1 MEERRQRGQRGFAI
15 LADASKAH
23 RRIKVRPED
32 WGLQACRLRPGTVW
46 VNKVGTY
53 GVGSAGYW
61 WSRLAGACHRLGY
74 YLLDPAG
81 SIESLLFADD
91 WLAVG
96 GSKAE
101 LEEVGV
107 LILVLVLFGYP
118 FNFKKFRGGD
128 VVQWIGFEV
137 NFTEHAVGISKSR
150 ATWLRNWV
158 ENVLT
163 EGRVEV
169 KDLIAVLGRFCFAM
183 GPLDLLRPF
192 LAPIFAWT
200 AAVKYSGKLLVPWSV
215 GFLLRFLADELEGS
229 GRMHAIQ
236 HPGADLGD
244 AFRSD
249 AKAEGSTVVVGGW
262 ECKGGRRPRD
272 ARWFSVA
279 LTRSSAPWAF
289 SRGEPYRSIAAL
301 ELFGTLLSILAFAGD
316 WPEAAKGR
324 IKLSGATDNLGNTW
338 VLNRLMTTKFPMLVI
353 LGELAVQLRALN
365 ADLSLEWVPRL
376 QNEEADALTNGD
388 FSAFKPSNRVPL
400 DVEKLNFLVLPRLA
414 EIAEEL
420 HADILRRR
428 GSGETPEGR
437 ARGSAARKLKE
448 RDPWI

>member
-1 MEERRQRGQRGFAI
+1 M
-15 LADASKAH
+15 
-23 RRIKVRPED
+23 
-32 WGLQACRLRPGTVW
+32 
-46 VNKVGTY
+46 
-53 GVGSAGYW
+53 
-61 WSRLAGACHRLGY
+61 
-74 YLLDPAG
+74 
-81 SIESLLFADD
+81 
-91 WLAVG
+91 
-96 GSKAE
+96 
-101 LEEVGV
+101 
-107 LILVLVLFGYP
+107 
-118 FNFKKFRGGD
+118 
-128 VVQWIGFEV
+128 VQWVGFEV

-236 HPGADLGD
+236 FPGADLGE

-365 ADLSLEWVPRL
+365 ADLSLERVPRL